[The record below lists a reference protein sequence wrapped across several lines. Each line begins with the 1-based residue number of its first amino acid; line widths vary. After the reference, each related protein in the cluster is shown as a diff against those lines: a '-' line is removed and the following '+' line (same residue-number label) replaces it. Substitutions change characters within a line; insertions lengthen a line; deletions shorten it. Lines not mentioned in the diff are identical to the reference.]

1 MQPNIGR
8 WLRNTIALPVCA
20 GHLSPAN
27 STSAWKKNSGRLRT
41 VRNTCT
47 GRVPRSM
54 RAIRRS
60 SNSAEVGRCASVA
73 GASRH
78 KNGGRKLVWAGR
90 KLCSRS
96 SSIKTAIQWGRRS
109 MSTTGDLNLYL
120 HPKQWTAR
128 DTRATEVL
136 YGGAAGGGQC
146 DEIAP
151 FIKKT
156 RSHGTIAKRVGLAKR
171 PRSAKGLPFSSSR
184 VGRQRPVRNSLDH
197 LVGDG
202 EQ

>member
-1 MQPNIGR
+1 MN
-8 WLRNTIALPVCA
+8 LPPE
-20 GHLSPAN
+20 LIRFF
-27 STSAWKKNSGRLRT
+27 GRLT
-41 VRNTCT
+41 TKSALAPLS
-47 GRVPRSM
+47 VPGGLIGLF
-54 RAIRRS
+54 ALLLTP
-60 SNSAEVGRCASVA
+60 VGGPHHPLTYVLWIAF
-73 GASRH
+73 
-78 KNGGRKLVWAGR
+78 LVWMFGGIGGAYI
-90 KLCSRS
+90 CSRS